1 MKQVIGKILDALEMI
16 ALIFVILIAAIF
28 IYGIRPTVI
37 LSGSMEP
44 ELMTG
49 CLAFVNQ
56 RADYEDIVIGDII
69 QFQTETGVSCIH
81 RVIDITDAGIE
92 TKGDNN
98 ENSDGITTI
107 EQNFQGEII
116 FDIPKV
122 GRLVESVKTPTG
134 IGFIVAV
141 FVVFTLLC
149 NALDDRRKI

>member
-1 MKQVIGKILDALEMI
+1 MQKVIGKLLEALEMI
-16 ALIFVILIAAIF
+16 ALLFVILMAAIF
-28 IYGIRPTVI
+28 ICGIHPIVI

-49 CLAFVNQ
+49 CVAFVNQ
-56 RADYEDIVIGDII
+56 RVDYEDVVIGDII

-81 RVIDITDAGIE
+81 RVINITDAGIE

-107 EQNFQGEII
+107 AQNFQGKVI

-122 GRLVESVKTPTG
+122 GKVVELIKTPAG
-134 IGFIVAV
+134 IGMIVAI

-149 NALDDRRKI
+149 NVLDDRRKT